1 MIRRLITGSL
11 LTLLPA
17 VHGANSVALPTLV
30 YIGTYTGAKSKGI
43 YLSRLDSTTGALS
56 VPELVA
62 ETANPTFLAVHPNRR
77 FLYAV
82 NEMVNPLSQS
92 DPTVTA
98 FSVEGSTGKLTMLN
112 EQSTGGDGPCHI
124 VVDHAGKNVLVANY
138 GGGSLAVLPINADGG
153 VGVATAVIQHHS
165 SNLNSHRRM
174 ISHAHGIALDA
185 ANRFAF
191 CADLGLDQV
200 RSYYFDS
207 IHGSLTPNDA
217 LFTAL
222 PLGSGPRHFVFHPS
236 GRYGY
241 VINELTSTIAVFN
254 FDSKRGS
261 LTELQSISTVPAD
274 FKEKTYAAEIAVH
287 PSGQFLYASNRGHDS
302 IAVFAID
309 NQTGK
314 LALIEH
320 QSTHGKRPRNFGI
333 DPTGRLLLV
342 ANQDSDNIVVFQID
356 SKTGRLQV
364 TRNDV
369 PIDSPVC
376 VVFVPQ

>member
-17 VHGANSVALPTLV
+17 VHAANSVALPTLV

-43 YLSRLDSTTGALS
+43 YLSRLDSTTGVLS

-62 ETANPTFLAVHPNRR
+62 ETANPTFLAVHPNHR

-82 NEMVNPLSQS
+82 NEMANPLSQS

-138 GGGSLAVLPINADGG
+138 GGGSLAVLPINADGRL
-153 VGVATAVIQHHS
+153 GVATAVIQHHS

-241 VINELTSTIAVFN
+241 VINELTSTIVVFN
-254 FDSKRGS
+254 YDSKRGN
-261 LTELQSISTVPAD
+261 LTELQSIPTVSAD

-356 SKTGRLQV
+356 SKTGRLQA